1 MVKVGEKFGKEG
13 ELCRCVIWFFF
24 RAFIFSVLLQLP
36 VLCFFALRFEIILR
50 AVERVVREYG
60 GIEFEKQGVCPDCLA
75 ERDMAKV
82 GVWGWSQVVQA
93 CKMGCTMP
101 RCEAAG
107 HSVDTRLVGGWCK
120 ESRFGKS
127 KMENLQHLNAFPRH
141 SSAESSKHSDN
152 LVTSVVLVGLFDSNQ
167 HKIRRVGSGFIVDAK
182 RGLIVTAAHTLCRWD
197 EGMRFGE
204 HYDGIR
210 NAKVIVGVIPSQ
222 STSFSDK
229 AVFRYLAEIVETDV
243 LRMDACVIK
252 IKTRLERD
260 CVENLLASELILR
273 DIKSEYLE
281 MLEVATATP
290 ALEERV
296 RIIGFDQGGE
306 GAFLRLLFLPNAFV
320 SLDVSLRCLI
330 IHIL

>member
-1 MVKVGEKFGKEG
+1 MLFLG
-13 ELCRCVIWFFF
+13 
-24 RAFIFSVLLQLP
+24 
-36 VLCFFALRFEIILR
+36 
-50 AVERVVREYG
+50 
-60 GIEFEKQGVCPDCLA
+60 
-75 ERDMAKV
+75 
-82 GVWGWSQVVQA
+82 
-93 CKMGCTMP
+93 
-101 RCEAAG
+101 
-107 HSVDTRLVGGWCK
+107 
-120 ESRFGKS
+120 
-127 KMENLQHLNAFPRH
+127 
-141 SSAESSKHSDN
+141 SAESSKHSDN

-260 CVENLLASELILR
+260 SVENLLVPELILR
-273 DIKSEYLE
+273 DMKSEYLE

-306 GAFLRLLFLPNAFV
+306 GAFLQLLFLPNAFV

>member
-1 MVKVGEKFGKEG
+1 MLSFHM
-13 ELCRCVIWFFF
+13 
-24 RAFIFSVLLQLP
+24 FSSFKRNLYFL
-36 VLCFFALRFEIILR
+36 LRFEIILQ

-60 GIEFEKQGVCPDCLA
+60 GIEFEKQGVCPECLA
-75 ERDMAKV
+75 NRDIKRV
-82 GVWGWSQVVQA
+82 GVWGWTQVVQA
-93 CKMGCTMP
+93 CKNDCKMP

-107 HSVDTRLVGGWCK
+107 HRVDKRFVGGWCK
-120 ESRFGKS
+120 QSFCNESV
-127 KMENLQHLNAFPRH
+127 MENLQHLNAFPRY
-141 SSAESSKHSDN
+141 SSTESSKHSDEQ
-152 LVTSVVLVGLFDSNQ
+152 LSSVVLVGLFDSNQ

-204 HYDGIR
+204 YYDGIR

-243 LRMDACVIK
+243 LHMDACVIK

-260 CVENLLASELILR
+260 SVENLLVPELILR
-273 DIKSEYLE
+273 DMKSEYLE

-306 GAFLRLLFLPNAFV
+306 GAFLQLLFLPNAFV